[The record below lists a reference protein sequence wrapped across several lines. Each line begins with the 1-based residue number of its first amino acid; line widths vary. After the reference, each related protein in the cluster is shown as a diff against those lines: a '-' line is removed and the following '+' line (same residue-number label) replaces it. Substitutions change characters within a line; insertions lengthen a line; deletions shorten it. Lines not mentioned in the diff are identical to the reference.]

1 MAGRSFRQPIVPT
14 YYIEDCQILRHHAS
28 IIRVHT
34 GFYLSLSLCDYILI
48 WVSSII
54 QHILKNGRILVFRT
68 FPPHYWTGKK
78 VRRKTGF
85 RLRWHSWKFC
95 NNWSFFLKF
104 LVSFSFSLSFDTK
117 MTGIKSLNNLQKINS
132 WMLKLT
138 KIIIVSIFFWKLS
151 WIVDWSNL

>member
-1 MAGRSFRQPIVPT
+1 MKWIIYFLVVILLPERKQAKRTSVH
-14 YYIEDCQILRHHAS
+14 CQIFRHHAS

-48 WVSSII
+48 WVSCII

-85 RLRWHSWKFC
+85 RLRWHPGNLATIDLF
-95 NNWSFFLKF
+95 SFFF
-104 LVSFSFSLSFDTK
+104 F
-117 MTGIKSLNNLQKINS
+117 
-132 WMLKLT
+132 
-138 KIIIVSIFFWKLS
+138 IFFWHKNDIYVILTYMLNAEQFEKTT
-151 WIVDWSNL
+151 ILKC